1 MGPNIIWIKTFLEH
15 VHVSLL
21 CGQSKYSLV
30 SLRLGSLRNDFAFH
44 GRNADVPIDN
54 NWYIRSIL
62 DLRVSLPLQSIRNY
76 SNELCACCIVVV
88 CVVKFKPFF
97 LWRSSWLL
105 NLVKGSSSLATKYAV
120 LNFTI
125 ISASSA
131 LWFTASCLLKA
142 TGSCV
147 AFSFINLSRHTLCL
161 RPRLCSTSVLCLN
174 CEVPAVSANLAFPA
188 VLG

>member
-105 NLVKGSSSLATKYAV
+105 NLVKGSSSLATKDAV
-120 LNFTI
+120 LNRSTCSVGKLGVPR
-125 ISASSA
+125 ISWVASA
-131 LWFTASCLLKA
+131 KFAVHGFRLLA
-142 TGSCV
+142 
-147 AFSFINLSRHTLCL
+147 
-161 RPRLCSTSVLCLN
+161 
-174 CEVPAVSANLAFPA
+174 VP
-188 VLG
+188 